1 MTHAFHA
8 EACPLRKRW
17 RAVYTTSKGS
27 RYVRD
32 EQGLI
37 RWFQTERQAEKAAMV
52 ALCRELDGP
61 HRRVTGKTLV
71 KRGRLLAAEVFR

>member
-8 EACPLRKRW
+8 EPDPLRKRW
-17 RAVYTTSKGS
+17 RAVYTTSKGA

-32 EQGLI
+32 HQGLV
-37 RWFQTERQAEKAAMV
+37 RWFDTQAKAERAAMV

-71 KRGRLLAAEVFR
+71 KRGRLLAQEVFR